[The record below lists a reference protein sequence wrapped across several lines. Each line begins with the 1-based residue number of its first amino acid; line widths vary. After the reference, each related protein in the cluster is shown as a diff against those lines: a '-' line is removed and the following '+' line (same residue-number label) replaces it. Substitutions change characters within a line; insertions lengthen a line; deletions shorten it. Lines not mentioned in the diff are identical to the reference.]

1 MHTKILARGNL
12 GLLAGVVVTM
22 LVGACGATS
31 QASATPQA
39 SATAQAA
46 TPQASATAQAATPQ
60 ATPEKMTLKV
70 WIAGESGTVNAQT
83 KLLDEYR
90 KLNPNVTIET
100 TFQGTE
106 LTNPSLLPALG
117 SGSGPDI
124 WAGGTGPGQPA
135 SIINAGYALD
145 LSPYYF
151 KYGWDKV
158 IPPTVV
164 DYTSS
169 GGKLWA
175 LGDSVETTM
184 FFYNKTIFAKVGV
197 SVPTTWAEF
206 IAACDKLKAAGYK
219 TVIGLAAADKWPIS
233 HEQAWLWGDAAGPDG
248 INNVMFGNGRWD
260 DPVFVDA
267 MQTLVDLGKAGYF
280 GPNPLAVGFQ
290 DYINKFW
297 RGEIPMTFTGTFVI
311 GDGLTAIGADKMNDF
326 GAFAAPN
333 PVAGKPIY
341 PSEDIGSGWYIYS
354 KSAHPDQAADLL
366 NFMFFRPESRKLLLE
381 DALIPVGSLDLAGVN
396 LPSLQQAALT
406 INDQNRA
413 NGTIHAFLD
422 TVMPAN
428 TTDLTYDGLQA
439 LLAGKMTPLEF
450 CQSIEKAWEAA
461 KAKGDILKPG
471 GVVKP

>member
-1 MHTKILARGNL
+1 
-12 GLLAGVVVTM
+12 
-22 LVGACGATS
+22 
-31 QASATPQA
+31 
-39 SATAQAA
+39 
-46 TPQASATAQAATPQ
+46 
-60 ATPEKMTLKV
+60 MTLKV

-83 KLLDEYR
+83 KLLDEYH

-106 LTNPSLLPALG
+106 LTNPTLLPALG

-135 SIINAGYALD
+135 SIISAGYALN

-151 KYGWDKV
+151 KYGWDKI

-169 GGKLWA
+169 DGKLWA
-175 LGDSVETTM
+175 IGDSVETTM
-184 FFYNKTIFAKVGV
+184 FLYNKTIFEKAGV

-233 HEQAWLWGDAAGPDG
+233 HLQSWLWGDYAGPDG

-260 DPVFVDA
+260 DKPFVDA

-280 GPNPLAVGFQ
+280 GPDALAIGFQ
-290 DYINKFW
+290 DYMAKFQ
-297 RGEIPMTFTGTFVI
+297 RGEIPMTFTGTFVV
-311 GDGLTAIGADKMNDF
+311 GDMLAALGADGLKDF

-333 PVAGKPIY
+333 PSGGPIY
-341 PSEDIGSGWYIYS
+341 PSEDIGSGWYINA
-354 KSAHPDQAADLL
+354 KSAHVDQAADLL

-381 DALIPVGSLDLAGVN
+381 DGLVPVGPLDLAGVT
-396 LPSLQQAALT
+396 LPSLQQDALA
-406 INDQNRA
+406 INNQYRA

-428 TTDLTYDGLQA
+428 TADPTYDGLQA

-450 CQSIEKAWEAA
+450 CQSIEKPWEEA